1 MLNQESIKMV
11 KKHSGK
17 TSGIQE
23 EKKKNSY
30 RLSNFSLRSVKTRNA
45 SHNKILRCS
54 LPALEKVILIDS
66 KA

>member
-23 EKKKNSY
+23 EKKNSY